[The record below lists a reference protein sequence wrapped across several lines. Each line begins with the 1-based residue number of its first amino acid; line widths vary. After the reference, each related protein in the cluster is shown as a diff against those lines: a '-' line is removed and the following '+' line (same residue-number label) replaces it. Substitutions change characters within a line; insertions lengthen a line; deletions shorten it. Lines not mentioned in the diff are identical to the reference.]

1 MERLIWIAILL
12 GIAAAVFAA
21 LYFIQKRRI
30 ERLAARVED
39 FLVTGKNALEY
50 SVREDSLAPIHN
62 AAAELE
68 NRILLSREQVKDE
81 LRRTSTLTAD
91 ISHQL
96 KTPLASLK
104 LFCELDEGAHMEAQ
118 LSQIERMEKLIYS
131 LLRLER
137 LCADGYD
144 FVFEDHEVG
153 QIIREAWESVCP
165 VWPGRTLKIDGSA
178 RIRCDAKWMGEA
190 FLNILKNACEHMG
203 EGGKIHIRLEMT
215 ETTFYAT
222 VEDNGGGVPQKDLPH
237 LFERFYRAGK
247 KKETGGAGIGLSI
260 VREVV
265 RRHHGDIRAENTGK
279 GLKFTISM
287 PVMNLV
293 RT

>member
-1 MERLIWIAILL
+1 MERLIWIAAAL
-12 GIAAAVFAA
+12 GLAAAIFAA
-21 LYFIQKRRI
+21 LYFIQKKRI
-30 ERLAARVED
+30 ERLTARIED
-39 FLVTGKNALEY
+39 FLVTGKNPLEY
-50 SVREDSLAPIHN
+50 SVREDSIAPIHN

-68 NRILLSREQVKDE
+68 NRILLSREQVRDE
-81 LRRTSTLTAD
+81 LRRTSALIAD

-118 LSQIERMEKLIYS
+118 LGQIERMERLIYS

-144 FVFEDHEVG
+144 FTFETHDAERIV
-153 QIIREAWESVCP
+153 REAWDSLKP
-165 VWPGRTLKIDGSA
+165 VWPDRTLEITGAA
-178 RIRCDAKWMGEA
+178 RIRCDEKWMGEA
-190 FLNILKNACEHMG
+190 FLNLLKNACEHNG
-203 EGGKIHIRLEMT
+203 AGGKIRVALEMT

-237 LFERFYRAGK
+237 LFERFYRAGE

-287 PVMNLV
+287 PIMNLV

>member
-30 ERLAARVED
+30 ERLAARIED

-50 SVREDSLAPIHN
+50 SVREDSIAPVHN

-68 NRILLSREQVKDE
+68 NRILLSKEQVRDE
-81 LRRTSTLTAD
+81 LKRTSTLIAD

-118 LSQIERMEKLIYS
+118 LGQIERMEKLIYS

-190 FLNILKNACEHMG
+190 FLNILKNACEHTG

-222 VEDNGGGVPQKDLPH
+222 IEDNGGGVAQKDLPH

-247 KKETGGAGIGLSI
+247 KKENGGAGIGLSI

>member
-1 MERLIWIAILL
+1 MDKQNPSVRRPSGFGTAGQPRKAKPAPELKKETKAKPAKPRKEKRVRKEREPGKNRPILRILL

-30 ERLAARVED
+30 ERLAARTED

-50 SVREDSLAPIHN
+50 SVREDSIAPVHN

-68 NRILLSREQVKDE
+68 NRILLSKEQVRDE
-81 LRRTSTLTAD
+81 LKRTSTLIAD

-165 VWPGRTLKIDGSA
+165 VWTGRTLKIDG
-178 RIRCDAKWMGEA
+178 
-190 FLNILKNACEHMG
+190 
-203 EGGKIHIRLEMT
+203 
-215 ETTFYAT
+215 
-222 VEDNGGGVPQKDLPH
+222 
-237 LFERFYRAGK
+237 
-247 KKETGGAGIGLSI
+247 
-260 VREVV
+260 
-265 RRHHGDIRAENTGK
+265 
-279 GLKFTISM
+279 
-287 PVMNLV
+287 
-293 RT
+293 